1 MLTPERKAPWHLWL
15 VAIVA
20 LLWNGAGAYTILMA
34 QAGRLYDLEPG
45 EAAYYAAQPVWFV
58 VLTDVALV
66 AALAAALALLLRK
79 RMAVWLFALSL
90 TAIVSTNSY
99 EFVAGTSRALL
110 NRAAL
115 IVTVIIVLIAIFELA
130 YAGGM
135 KRRAVLK

>member
-20 LLWNGAGAYTILMA
+20 LLWNGAGAYTIMMA

-79 RMAVWLFALSL
+79 RMAVWLFGLSL
-90 TAIVSTNSY
+90 AAIVITNSY
-99 EFVAGTSRALL
+99 EVAAGTSRALL

>member
-20 LLWNGAGAYTILMA
+20 LLWNGAGAYTIMMA

-90 TAIVSTNSY
+90 TTIVITNSY
-99 EFVAGTSRALL
+99 EFAAGTSRALL

>member
-20 LLWNGAGAYTILMA
+20 LLWNGAGAYTIMMA

-90 TAIVSTNSY
+90 TTIVITNSY
-99 EFVAGTSRALL
+99 EFAAGTSRALL
-110 NRAAL
+110 SRAAL

>member
-1 MLTPERKAPWHLWL
+1 VLTPERKAPWHLWL

-20 LLWNGAGAYTILMA
+20 LLWNGAGAYTIMMA

-90 TAIVSTNSY
+90 TTIVITNSY
-99 EFVAGTSRALL
+99 EFAAGTSRALL